1 MAWPG
6 GFDRQGLDRHGM
18 VRDTRY
24 AVVSF
29 VQQGARMV
37 AEDIHYL
44 ETLEQAK
51 GLAKFISGRRP
62 GVLVLSVSAAP
73 ESEDP
78 EIQVLEQIGA
88 GLAGAVATVH

>member
-1 MAWPG
+1 MMRPG
-6 GFDRQGLDRHGM
+6 GFDYRGRAAG
-18 VRDTRY
+18 TRY

-29 VQQGARMV
+29 VQQGARIV

-62 GVLVLSVSAAP
+62 GVVVLSVSAAL
-73 ESEDP
+73 EGDEP
-78 EIQVLEQIGA
+78 EILVLEQIGA
-88 GLAGAVATVH
+88 GLAGATATVH

>member
-1 MAWPG
+1 MVRPG
-6 GFDRQGLDRHGM
+6 GFDHRGRTAS
-18 VRDTRY
+18 TRY

-29 VQQGARMV
+29 VQQGARIV

-62 GVLVLSVSAAP
+62 GVVVLSVSPAL
-73 ESEDP
+73 EGDEP

-88 GLAGAVATVH
+88 GLAGATATVH